1 MSWDVIW
8 VTISLSISTLYTS
21 SRTPGSHCLLGW
33 CIPASGTAPASSCYL
48 SPQRH
53 YSLMFCP
60 NLHLCHFQQS
70 VYITGMV
77 YVHSILMA
85 NHKSIHVH
93 LHCLAT
99 LALPGYTWQHSQCIW
114 TGLMSLFKDNL
125 FKLQKQQ
132 QKKSHFSVIFV
143 QLLPHTRTCYWLVTQ
158 DYTCLP
164 IR

>member
-1 MSWDVIW
+1 MRRDMSHNFCLFLPTIPHPGLLALTACW
-8 VTISLSISTLYTS
+8 VD
-21 SRTPGSHCLLGW
+21 

-114 TGLMSLFKDNL
+114 TGLMSLFKVNL
-125 FKLQKQQ
+125 FKLQKTTT
-132 QKKSHFSVIFV
+132 KEITFFSHICAASSSHKY
-143 QLLPHTRTCYWLVTQ
+143 LLLIGYARLYLSAH
-158 DYTCLP
+158 
-164 IR
+164 